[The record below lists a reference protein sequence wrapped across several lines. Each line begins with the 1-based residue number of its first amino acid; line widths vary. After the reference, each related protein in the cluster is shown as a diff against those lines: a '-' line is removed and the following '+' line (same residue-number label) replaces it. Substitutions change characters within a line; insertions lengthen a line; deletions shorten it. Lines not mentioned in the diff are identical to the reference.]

1 MLQKLEAEKGRLMRQ
16 IEALQNE
23 VRGLERA
30 IALCGADVAEKR
42 ERPKN
47 VKATVI
53 TLVQDAGLIGMSAA
67 EVVDEAQKRGLHLE
81 KATVASNLSRLKL
94 EGTLE
99 IRDGRYI
106 YRAPVAPAAGWV
118 EGPTVQ

>member
-1 MLQKLEAEKGRLMRQ
+1 MLQKLEAEKNRLVRQ

-42 ERPKN
+42 ERHKN
-47 VKATVI
+47 VKGTVI
-53 TLVQDAGLIGMSAA
+53 KLVQDAGLIGMSAA
-67 EVVDEAQKRGLHLE
+67 EVVVEAEKRGIHLE

-94 EGTLE
+94 DGQLE
-99 IRDGRYI
+99 IRDGKYI
-106 YRAPVAPAAGWV
+106 YRAPSPPASGWQ
-118 EGPTVQ
+118 EGATYQ